1 MALPLL
7 LGAIGAGTGLLS
19 SLLGS
24 SSKNSQID
32 DLLEELKKSR
42 YSEDQI
48 ARRQNEVKRTYG
60 NTVDSMIGSA
70 GFLNGDTARMI
81 ANSKIAT
88 QSAQAQIKERFA
100 LEDQN
105 KQLDLKSAE
114 LSGQKIGTA
123 GILSS
128 ALLDTLNTGIQ
139 GYTTGSYLDMLNP
152 TKDVTETFTNDVI
165 NNSVANANQPVDM
178 SNINRDLSNFT
189 NPVPQVREVQA
200 NTNAGTT
207 YATPTGRMPQFN
219 HMIQGNNPSTS
230 FNDYGAM
237 TDYSTDNP
245 YWGIGKID
253 TKGMNKN
260 SLGMNLLNI
269 SDSLFSDQ
277 LSIPSNNNTSLIPKL
292 EQMSLRPVRDKNKK
306 ATSFLNPKFQK
317 FLRF

>member
-42 YSEDQI
+42 YSEEQI

-105 KQLDLKSAE
+105 RQLDLKSAE
-114 LSGQKIGTA
+114 LSGQKVGTA

-152 TKDVTETFTNDVI
+152 TKDVTETLTNDI
-165 NNSVANANQPVDM
+165 LNNTVANANQPVDM
-178 SNINRDLSNFT
+178 SNINRDLGNFT
-189 NPVPQVREVQA
+189 NPSKNVLQEADSSFLP
-200 NTNAGTT
+200 
-207 YATPTGRMPQFN
+207 PMLK
-219 HMIQGNNPSTS
+219 GNNLPSTS
-230 FNDYGAM
+230 PLGAM

>member
-42 YSEDQI
+42 YSEDDI
-48 ARRQNEVKRTYG
+48 SRRQNEVKRTYG
-60 NTVDSMIGSA
+60 NTVDSMIGAS

-105 KQLDLKSAE
+105 RQLDLKSAE

-139 GYTTGSYLDMLNP
+139 GYTTGGYLEMNEKSNPLSDLMKDQGVNSYLSKNP
-152 TKDVTETFTNDVI
+152 EMMEYFKKY
-165 NNSVANANQPVDM
+165 
-178 SNINRDLSNFT
+178 LLK
-189 NPVPQVREVQA
+189 
-200 NTNAGTT
+200 
-207 YATPTGRMPQFN
+207 
-219 HMIQGNNPSTS
+219 QG
-230 FNDYGAM
+230 
-237 TDYSTDNP
+237 
-245 YWGIGKID
+245 
-253 TKGMNKN
+253 
-260 SLGMNLLNI
+260 
-269 SDSLFSDQ
+269 
-277 LSIPSNNNTSLIPKL
+277 
-292 EQMSLRPVRDKNKK
+292 
-306 ATSFLNPKFQK
+306 
-317 FLRF
+317 

>member
-7 LGAIGAGTGLLS
+7 LGAIGAGTGLIS

-42 YSEDQI
+42 YSEDDI
-48 ARRQNEVKRTYG
+48 SRRQNEVKRTYG

-152 TKDVTETFTNDVI
+152 TKETNLTQNNISSPNVENGKWSPKNVGMDNEYEYLLDPEYQQVHSNLNIENAQIPQIPLPNLNVRDITGNDAWALDNVPTQRQPRI
-165 NNSVANANQPVDM
+165 SPRQQTYNAQQT
-178 SNINRDLSNFT
+178 SNMDIGNELRGRPSNASDNLDLSK
-189 NPVPQVREVQA
+189 
-200 NTNAGTT
+200 
-207 YATPTGRMPQFN
+207 ML
-219 HMIQGNNPSTS
+219 
-230 FNDYGAM
+230 
-237 TDYSTDNP
+237 
-245 YWGIGKID
+245 
-253 TKGMNKN
+253 
-260 SLGMNLLNI
+260 LGDIMKMFDVNQNQ
-269 SDSLFSDQ
+269 DF
-277 LSIPSNNNTSLIPKL
+277 
-292 EQMSLRPVRDKNKK
+292 RNKK
-306 ATSFLNPKFQK
+306 KQLPFAKSYFDMNF
-317 FLRF
+317 FGGR